1 MSVGGSGCP
10 ACEWS
15 GVAWKADLCS
25 LPCPRCGG
33 YSHHA
38 RAREGI
44 DPIDDAAPV
53 EREAREALR
62 RWHME
67 RAPGTRPVLHVLTE
81 GR

>member
-10 ACEWS
+10 ACDWS
-15 GVAWKADLCS
+15 GVVWHHFAG

-33 YSHHA
+33 YSHFA

-44 DPIDDAAPV
+44 DPIDEAPPP

-67 RAPGTRPVLHVLTE
+67 RASAHEVM
-81 GR
+81 